1 MPKSR
6 RDWGARQARHDPLR
20 RTTPIVSEVKAE
32 VVPVLGKLP
41 ESAGETIPPG
51 EQVWALASISS
62 LLEDEN
68 ADRNRRMLLSKNVIK
83 RIIFALESNTD
94 LEIRREA
101 SGALRNLCVNG
112 DTDVLGEIAN
122 KGGIEAV
129 LNCLRWATMGLQNQQ
144 KQLERAQAPLR
155 EARERLLSKPM
166 DQMNRKERRQ
176 AAKLQA
182 GTIPDTLK
190 AQTDFAPDP
199 ASIVEVHEWAADVPQ
214 QLLAMEPAAATCLVE
229 TCENLVVIL
238 GCVSE
243 TSEKLLV
250 RVVRWD
256 WHCGNNH
263 GANTSTSPFAGEA
276 LAAWLCEAIA
286 VGTAPEGP
294 YAGAL
299 QHLATSSANTLCAL
313 CDDTSYGL
321 AKALVGLPSDM
332 PSSKKARRADRSLQA
347 LPTPSELLAKRT
359 HGSSR
364 LTKLAQAVQLVP
376 MDGEAHVNAAL
387 GVITSGAL
395 CNILQ
400 SIVSDPEIEESIV
413 INGYGPLQG
422 FAERELLPRLT
433 HILSLVDTSQII
445 RGHSQDALYTCE
457 LSLEIITELVSML
470 GVETTAEDH
479 LCISGLPIKR
489 QSDDEADFEM
499 LEDQSNTSESSDR
512 KNTGSDEVSEE
523 NHGLDHWIFAQLL
536 QSALLPVL
544 LKLASPTQESE
555 LDTSEAYKRR
565 AVEVRAM
572 AAVNNLLLRLALFA
586 PPPPSQWPSDEST
599 LECITAW
606 RTWVGTSHLEGKQL
620 IVTPTYRILQETWNR
635 VFAIASHWAS
645 VPSVVDADSC
655 VSGAW
660 TTAAKADTGTSLA
673 RDGIAMVNTC
683 IGGLWSIARIL
694 EGQLPLIS
702 EGQPAPYVTALQ
714 AAYQSARIVDVRV
727 KCVGTLAVLAR
738 SQVECA
744 DSNPVATAYQAMYL
758 SLGSLLVDVIETSS
772 HDPDQAELLVVAIN
786 GVIDTYANELAPW
799 NFVYED
805 GNFQT
810 RLSGL
815 ITPITRVIKRMDKS
829 NDVSLYTAAKEA
841 LDNLK
846 GFLEY
851 RTHIGG
857 FP

>member
-6 RDWGARQARHDPLR
+6 RDWGTKQARHDPLR
-20 RTTPIVSEVKAE
+20 RTAPIVSEVKAE

-41 ESAGETIPPG
+41 ESGGEAIPHG

-83 RIIFALESNTD
+83 RIVFALESNSD

-182 GTIPDTLK
+182 GTVPDTLK

-199 ASIVEVHEWAADVPQ
+199 ASIVEFHEWAADAPQ

-238 GCVSE
+238 GCVGE

-256 WHCGNNH
+256 WHGEKDH
-263 GANTSTSPFAGEA
+263 SPNTSTSPFAGEA

-286 VGTAPEGP
+286 VGTTPEGP
-294 YAGAL
+294 YSSAL
-299 QHLATSSANTLCAL
+299 QHLAASSANTLCAL
-313 CDDTSYGL
+313 SDDTSYGL

-332 PSSKKARRADRSLQA
+332 PSSKKARRADRPLQS
-347 LPTPSELLAKRT
+347 LPTPSELLAKRNL
-359 HGSSR
+359 GCSR
-364 LTKLAQAVQLVP
+364 LAKLAKAVQLVP
-376 MDGEAHVNAAL
+376 MDGEALSNAAL

-395 CNILQ
+395 CNILR
-400 SIVSDPEIEESIV
+400 SVVSDPEIEEPIV
-413 INGYGPLQG
+413 ITGYGPLQG
-422 FAERELLPRLT
+422 FAEREILPRLT
-433 HILSLVDTSQII
+433 HILSLVDTSQITS
-445 RGHSQDALYTCE
+445 GHSQDALYSCE

-470 GVETTAEDH
+470 GVEIAAEDH
-479 LCISGLPIKR
+479 LCISDLPIDR
-489 QSDDEADFEM
+489 HNDHDADFEM
-499 LEDQSNTSESSDR
+499 LEDQSSTSESSDR
-512 KNTGSDEVSEE
+512 EKPASAEVSEE
-523 NHGLDHWIFAQLL
+523 NHGLDQWIFAQLL
-536 QSALLPVL
+536 QSTLLPVL

-555 LDTSEAYKRR
+555 LDTSEAFKRR

-599 LECITAW
+599 LERITAW
-606 RTWVGTSHLEGKQL
+606 RTWVGTTHLEGKQL
-620 IVTPTYRILQETWNR
+620 IATPIYQILKETWNQ
-635 VFAIASHWAS
+635 VFTIASHWAA
-645 VPSVVDADSC
+645 VPSVVDADSS

-694 EGQLPLIS
+694 EGQLPLFS
-702 EGQPAPYVTALQ
+702 EGMPASYVTALQ

-738 SQVECA
+738 SQAECT
-744 DSNPVATAYQAMYL
+744 DSNTLSAAYQEMYL
-758 SLGSLLVDVIETSS
+758 SLGNLLMDVTEASS
-772 HDPDQAELLVVAIN
+772 QDPNQAELLVVAIN

-799 NFVYED
+799 NFVYEV

-810 RLSGL
+810 RLNGL
-815 ITPITRVIKRMDKS
+815 ITPISRVIKRMNKS
-829 NDVSLYTAAKEA
+829 TDESLYTAAKEA

-851 RTHIGG
+851 RSSLA
-857 FP
+857 